1 MIFLI
6 TIVLTFI
13 SSCSSQIMSCSVSE
27 TIIIKYKNPERNC
40 DIQVI
45 DEDLIIGK
53 GDVERSLILIEH
65 KDSVKSN
72 FTMMIDKSMSM
83 NGLIDEAWFK
93 NCKSRAKSEVS
104 LKFLIEDSI
113 IIEGS
118 MSIMWTSF
126 GKYSNLKVGLMNL
139 LKDPFDEYIFY
150 TDGVDN
156 VDEVDNSDVMK
167 KCSEKKVTIC
177 TPNGINNVFGIPT
190 ITCTYKDLNSLCDKI
205 INYEKSKIHDYC
217 EISFK
222 NFKKRNKLRNLKIM
236 SKKTK
241 SELVSLNYNSE
252 ESTKD
257 CEIKKGILDIF

>member
-1 MIFLI
+1 MIFFI
-6 TIVLTFI
+6 ATVLTLVK
-13 SSCSSQIMSCSVSE
+13 SCSSQIISCSVSD
-27 TIIIKYKNPERNC
+27 TINIKYKNPERNC
-40 DIQVI
+40 DIQVV
-45 DEDLIIGK
+45 DEDLIVGK
-53 GDVERSLILIEH
+53 GDVERSLLLIEH
-65 KDSVKSN
+65 KDSVTSN

-93 NCKSRAKSEVS
+93 NCKSRSKSEVS
-104 LKFLIEDSI
+104 LRFLIEDSI
-113 IIEGS
+113 IMEGS
-118 MSIMWTSF
+118 MSAMWSSY
-126 GKYSNLKVGLMNL
+126 GKYSNLKVGLINL

-167 KCSEKKVTIC
+167 KCFDKKVTIC
-177 TPNGINNVFGIPT
+177 TPNGVNNVFGIPT

-205 INYEKSKIHDYC
+205 INYEKPKIHDYC

-222 NFKKRNKLRNLKIM
+222 NFKRRNKLRSLKIT

-241 SELVSLNYNSE
+241 SELINLDYNSE

-257 CEIKKGILDIF
+257 CEIKKSILNIF